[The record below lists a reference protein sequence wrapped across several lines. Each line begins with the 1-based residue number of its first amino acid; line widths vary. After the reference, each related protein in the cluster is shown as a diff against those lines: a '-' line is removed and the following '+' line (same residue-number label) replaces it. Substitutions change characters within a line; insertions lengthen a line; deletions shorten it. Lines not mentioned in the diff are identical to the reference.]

1 MRKKFWIMIVI
12 WIGTFMLSCCVG
24 RYDLSMTDIGQILL
38 GWCDDAMKCNVFWRI
53 RLSRTFL
60 VAVSGGAL
68 ALAGFVYQ
76 SMFQNPLV
84 SPDVLGVSSGC
95 SVGAITALLFF
106 GGSAVISQALSFA
119 AGLAVVALSVALA
132 QAMGG
137 RKLYSLILAGIILG
151 ALSNAVIMTLK
162 YGADP
167 SRQLAA
173 IEYWLMG
180 SFHTANWS
188 DGIVAGLLSLGAF
201 LLLFLLRWQ
210 LKLLILGGEEA
221 FALGVRVLPVRL
233 GGILGATVLTA
244 AVVSVAGVVSWI
256 GLIVPHM
263 VRMIFGERFEDN
275 FIQSVFCG
283 SILLMIADTLARSIF
298 TAEIP
303 ISILTSLIG
312 AIFLVVFLLTRRKEG
327 RWSDGD

>member
-1 MRKKFWIMIVI
+1 MRKKFWIMVII
-12 WIGTFMLSCCVG
+12 WIGTCMLSCCVG
-24 RYDLSMTDIGQILL
+24 RYELSLSDIGRVLL
-38 GWCDDAMKCNVFWRI
+38 GLTDDTMMVNVFWKI

-60 VAVSGGAL
+60 VAISGGAL

-95 SVGAITALLFF
+95 SVGAIVALLFF
-106 GGSAVISQALSFA
+106 GGSAVISQLFSFA
-119 AGLAVVALSVALA
+119 AGLFVVILSVLLA
-132 QAMGG
+132 QVMGG

-151 ALSNAVIMTLK
+151 ALANAVIMTLK
-162 YGADP
+162 YVADP
-167 SRQLAA
+167 NRQLAA

-180 SFHTANWS
+180 SFHTANWG
-188 DGIVAGLLSLGAF
+188 DVFAAGILVFAAF

-210 LKLLILGGEEA
+210 LKLMILGGDEA
-221 FALGVRVLPVRL
+221 ASLGVRVLPVRL

-275 FIQSVFCG
+275 FIQSIFCG
-283 SILLMIADTLARSIF
+283 SILLMAADMLARSVF

-303 ISILTSLIG
+303 ISILTSFIG
-312 AIFLVVFLLTRRKEG
+312 AVFLTVFLIMRRKER
-327 RWSDGD
+327 RWDDGD